1 MGEALTVVSGPNLA
15 ERINAA
21 VRDAIEEVAEG
32 WVRVRSDNLVD
43 VSRFLHDDRDL
54 DARYLS
60 SISGLDR
67 YDCFEVVYHLTSLS
81 LNHQLVIKV
90 RTGHDEPEVPSVASV
105 WHGAHLQEREVYD
118 LLGVRFS
125 GHPNLKR
132 LLLWEGFA
140 GHPLRKD
147 FMSLPGGL
155 KPGLKRFPKEDP
167 EQWGGEFRGG

>member
-1 MGEALTVVSGPNLA
+1 MGEAITVVFGPDLA

-21 VRDAIEEVAEG
+21 VPDATEEVSEA
-32 WVRVRSDNLVD
+32 WVRVRADNLVD
-43 VSRFLHDDRDL
+43 VSRFLHDDREL

-81 LNHQLVIKV
+81 HNHQLVIKV
-90 RTGHDEPEVPSVASV
+90 RTGRNDPRVPSVVPV
-105 WHGAHLQEREVYD
+105 WHGAHLQEREAYD
-118 LLGVRFS
+118 LLGIRFS

-132 LLLWEGFA
+132 LLLWEGFP

-147 FMSLPGGL
+147 FMSLPGEL
-155 KPGLKRFPKEDP
+155 RPGLKRFPKEDP
-167 EQWGGEFRGG
+167 EQWGGEFHGG